1 MGLRILPD
9 VQGFAGTGSR
19 GCARGP
25 AAAPQPQPTFRDG
38 PGTGVC
44 ALVPGPAGSP
54 PALLQRAAGGAGPA
68 APPTAAAPE
77 SGLWFPH
84 WPQTPPIAPAPSE
97 VRGPRSGSQPCPPHL
112 AAGFKQLLF
121 PPRWPPPG
129 FSGALSALS
138 ALCTCEEFVVKL
150 CQAVGVA
157 LLSGRCGPRRQEGM
171 DVSRRPSSSEP
182 LGTLFRCSGL
192 LGWGL
197 LSTCSV
203 PRAVRGTRPLPP
215 GAYGLVVT
223 PLGWEFPVL
232 IAVQRDLGLAP
243 IASGC
248 VTPRRPFSGCPFSP
262 VGGGGCT
269 GWSRGLLV
277 RNEPPPREWRAG
289 LYPRCICWLSPL
301 QDSAPSHSEATVP
314 GSVQERKS
322 SPQSPCWWPGC
333 ALGRGGRAG
342 GRGRPRLGGPL
353 PFTGSCDELLPI

>member
-1 MGLRILPD
+1 M
-9 VQGFAGTGSR
+9 
-19 GCARGP
+19 
-25 AAAPQPQPTFRDG
+25 
-38 PGTGVC
+38 
-44 ALVPGPAGSP
+44 
-54 PALLQRAAGGAGPA
+54 
-68 APPTAAAPE
+68 
-77 SGLWFPH
+77 
-84 WPQTPPIAPAPSE
+84 
-97 VRGPRSGSQPCPPHL
+97 
-112 AAGFKQLLF
+112 
-121 PPRWPPPG
+121 
-129 FSGALSALS
+129 
-138 ALCTCEEFVVKL
+138 KL

-277 RNEPPPREWRAG
+277 RNEPPPPGVEGWALPSLHLLAFSAAG
-289 LYPRCICWLSPL
+289 LCTLS
-301 QDSAPSHSEATVP
+301 
-314 GSVQERKS
+314 
-322 SPQSPCWWPGC
+322 
-333 ALGRGGRAG
+333 
-342 GRGRPRLGGPL
+342 
-353 PFTGSCDELLPI
+353 F